1 MNDLKNQYLL
11 NLYISLRKS
20 YAKHVVVVCKI
31 DVVVE
36 TVVDV
41 VEVTKNSFPF
51 LKLKIQEYKKR
62 KKNFKN
68 VIFLPVIFL
77 RSRYTEDK
85 EG

>member
-1 MNDLKNQYLL
+1 MFVKFTY
-11 NLYISLRKS
+11 YILVRKKS

-51 LKLKIQEYKKR
+51 LKLKT
-62 KKNFKN
+62 
-68 VIFLPVIFL
+68 
-77 RSRYTEDK
+77 SRIK
-85 EG
+85 LK